1 MSHLQTDSR
10 TNFLHILLK
19 YFETKFSVFKARLRL
34 QHEKICIVDNILWS
48 IKRQHT
54 IVALRFKLLW
64 LITSL
69 ARWGNFYRIHLH
81 PCITFHYTYNMPFK
95 YKIALPTIYGKYVW
109 KSLSTLYFNRCI
121 RNLKYGAGNLMAKL
135 FSSKVLYSNI
145 CVEA

>member
-1 MSHLQTDSR
+1 MQPSYIYCQPKFTQLLVITLIMSHLQTDSR

-48 IKRQHT
+48 IKKQHT

-81 PCITFHYTYNMPFK
+81 PCYTFDYTYNMPSSR
-95 YKIALPTIYGKYVW
+95 KIYSSDFTHY
-109 KSLSTLYFNRCI
+109 I
-121 RNLKYGAGNLMAKL
+121 RKICLKIIEYIT
-135 FSSKVLYSNI
+135 F
-145 CVEA
+145 

>member
-48 IKRQHT
+48 IKKQHT
-54 IVALRFKLLW
+54 IVVLRFKLLL
-64 LITSL
+64 LITSS

-81 PCITFHYTYNMPFK
+81 PCNTFHFTLNMPFRYIDK
-95 YKIALPTIYGKYVW
+95 NMLVWFYLFLRKI
-109 KSLSTLYFNRCI
+109 C
-121 RNLKYGAGNLMAKL
+121 LKIIEYII
-135 FSSKVLYSNI
+135 FSSLHPQSKIWRRQLDGKI
-145 CVEA
+145 I